1 MKKIEYKVP
10 ENSVRY
16 QEQRVVKVSCKAYS
30 QITRIAHATRLPIY
44 RIVDDL
50 LTAALEN
57 VELVEVP
64 LYEMQMREEEG
75 NNE

>member
-64 LYEMQMREEEG
+64 LFSMRIREEEG